1 MSDSNDKAYGPK
13 DTKRLVAVT
22 GAAGFLGS
30 HICRALLRCGY
41 TVRAV
46 TRQGSSRKFPDD
58 LNKRVELWP
67 ADIRNVES
75 LNLAFQNTDA
85 VVHNAAMVTIG
96 TDPEDLVRAVNL
108 TGTRNVIKACVDNGV
123 RRLVHIGSIHAF
135 SPLRGRVL
143 DADSKPGQHSKIPY
157 TATKAE
163 AHSSVLEAARSGR
176 INASVICPSSLI
188 GPGDTQPTLVG
199 DMLLAI
205 AQKRLPCLID
215 EGFWWSDVRDV
226 AAATANAVG
235 QSECHGE
242 VYFTVG
248 RYAKIIELARLCSH
262 ILGRRVTRPAM
273 PYFLA
278 LAGLPFVQ
286 LYAAI
291 KNRPPLYS
299 RNSLDLLRDCP
310 VSVDES
316 SARRQL
322 GYESRPLEESIRDAL
337 NWFKEQG
344 MYL

>member
-1 MSDSNDKAYGPK
+1 MSDSNDKAYYPK

-58 LNKRVELWP
+58 LSKRVELRP
-67 ADIRNVES
+67 ADVRDVES
-75 LNLAFQNTDA
+75 LNSAFQNADA
-85 VVHNAAMVTIG
+85 VVHTAAIVTIG
-96 TDPEDLVRAVNL
+96 ADPENLARAVNL
-108 TGTRNVIKACVDNGV
+108 TGTRNAIQACVDNGV
-123 RRLVHIGSIHAF
+123 HRLVHIGSIHVF

-163 AHSSVLEAARSGR
+163 AYISVLEAARSGR

-235 QSECHGE
+235 QSKCHGE

-286 LYAAI
+286 LYAAM
-291 KNRPPLYS
+291 KDQPPLYS

-322 GYESRPLEESIRDAL
+322 GYKSRPLEESIRDAL

-344 MYL
+344 MGS

>member
-1 MSDSNDKAYGPK
+1 MSDSNDKAYDPK

-58 LNKRVELWP
+58 LSKRVELWP
-67 ADIRNVES
+67 ADVRNIES
-75 LNLAFQNTDA
+75 LNSAFQNADV
-85 VVHNAAMVTIG
+85 VVHNAAIVTIG
-96 TDPEDLVRAVNL
+96 ADPEDLARAVNL
-108 TGTRNVIKACVDNGV
+108 TGTRNAIKACVGNGV

-143 DADSKPGQHSKIPY
+143 DADSKLGQHAKIPY
-157 TATKAE
+157 TVTKTE
-163 AHSSVLEAARSGR
+163 AHISVLEAARSGR

-188 GPGDTQPTLVG
+188 GPGDTEPTLVG
-199 DMLLAI
+199 GMLLAI

-226 AAATANAVG
+226 AAAIANAAG
-235 QSECHGE
+235 KSECLGE
-242 VYFTVG
+242 VYFTTG
-248 RYAKIIELARLCSH
+248 RYAKIVELARLCSH
-262 ILGRRVTRPAM
+262 ILGRRVTRPAV

-278 LAGLPFVQ
+278 LAGLPFIQ
-286 LYAAI
+286 LYAAM
-291 KNRPPLYS
+291 KDQPPLYS

-344 MYL
+344 MCL